1 MWFATKYSCYLR
13 GHHKEN
19 GFLGCIL
26 YLNLFQNNSADI
38 FWAPEKSSDFTVP
51 FHANSGG
58 CLNPVLEKTQH
69 PLLKIFQESRL
80 KSPQFWFCVKHRLG
94 WSSKWST
101 FGIRKWRHMNKIV
114 ESWTLNH
121 EQPMFDTCF
130 SCWPPLRNIS
140 IQKFLEPLFT
150 QTEAVFLLPLLA
162 VPLGPAGPEALRL
175 WVHQAICTTGG

>member
-1 MWFATKYSCYLR
+1 MVRNKIFMLPQGSPQREW
-13 GHHKEN
+13 
-19 GFLGCIL
+19 FLGLHTVSKFISEQFCGYIL
-26 YLNLFQNNSADI
+26 SSR
-38 FWAPEKSSDFTVP
+38 KSSDFTVP